1 MDVSVRRK
9 WIVGFIGTFFRFY
22 VVGCVS
28 IVTCAA
34 LLFSGCANG
43 GVGQRAAA
51 NFIVSPSD
59 QERDSYGTSEAAEN
73 SAWVDWSK
81 PAENQ
86 PGHTEPMYGG
96 RASEP

>member
-1 MDVSVRRK
+1 V
-9 WIVGFIGTFFRFY
+9 IIEFIGRFLRIY
-22 VVGCVS
+22 VIGCVS
-28 IVTCAA
+28 MVAFAT

-43 GVGQRAAA
+43 GVGQRAGA
-51 NFIVSPSD
+51 NFIVSAPD
-59 QERDSYGTSEAAEN
+59 QGQDSFGTSEAAEN